1 MNRRYAHPLLA
12 ITVLALLGWAAFAL
26 VALRKQPEKQ
36 PPPPV
41 IPRVNV
47 VTMKA
52 TEIPVTIKANGTVRA
67 RTTTQLT
74 SQVSGLIVSVSPQF
88 QEGGFFRKGEVLV
101 TIDPVR
107 YETQVATAKAQLAT
121 AQLGLEQQEALA
133 KRMRRDWK
141 RLSKGEPS
149 GLAANVPQL
158 TKARADVEA
167 AQATLKSAEHD
178 LTNTQIVAPYTGR
191 VRSKMADIGQS
202 ISALGAIL
210 ADIYAI
216 DYAEVV
222 LPLSAADASFLD
234 LPALGNQ
241 VSDTAKVT
249 VHLTDT
255 ECHSWNG
262 HIERTTGIVDSQSRF
277 VKVIVRVDDPY
288 GLNNPGPPLQIG
300 QFVSA
305 NLAGRV
311 LEGAFSVPR
320 EAVLP
325 GDRVLVT
332 KDNLI
337 ESRQVTIARKESDR
351 VIVTNGLQP
360 AERVIITRLPYYAE
374 GMEVEPITSASE
386 VPSGQLID
394 QVNAQ

>member
-1 MNRRYAHPLLA
+1 M
-12 ITVLALLGWAAFAL
+12 
-26 VALRKQPEKQ
+26 
-36 PPPPV
+36 
-41 IPRVNV
+41 
-47 VTMKA
+47 
-52 TEIPVTIKANGTVRA
+52 
-67 RTTTQLT
+67 
-74 SQVSGLIVSVSPQF
+74 SGLIVSVSPQF

-107 YETQVATAKAQLAT
+107 YKTQVATAKAQLAT

-141 RLSKGEPS
+141 RLGKGEPS

-158 TKARADVEA
+158 AKARADVEA

-178 LTNTQIVAPYTGR
+178 FTNTQIIAPYTGR

-222 LPLSAADASFLD
+222 LPLSAADAGFLD

-249 VHLTDT
+249 VHLTDA
-255 ECHSWNG
+255 EGHSWNG
-262 HIERTTGIVDSQSRF
+262 QIERTTGIVDAQSRF

-305 NLAGRV
+305 NLTGRV

-332 KDNLI
+332 RDNLI
-337 ESRQVTIARKESDR
+337 ESRKVTIARKESGR

-360 AERVIITRLPYYAE
+360 GERVIVTRLPYYAE
-374 GMEVEPITSASE
+374 GMEVEPITSESE